1 MSKEHPATEQEFEQ
15 AIAALPL
22 HLVPEMSKKLEKEYL
37 VNSGRFVRDAF
48 NPDILIPV
56 DPASIPQPK
65 AFARTVVIQGQKFI
79 LEGGSESELDRREI
93 EARKVA
99 EAQPTDQPVR
109 DANGRFVKQPTD
121 AEDAAAQQRFVDA
134 ADLQLQFQRGEINV
148 EEYLERSGV
157 LGEAVEKALDER
169 GVSEIVQERQ
179 GQKLQQSWESAT
191 AAFLEANPSW
201 EGGEQNKTLIGNL
214 LAENGLTEAED
225 KLQAMQDCYNYAR
238 QNNLLVANPEVDQYR
253 AIENAKTR
261 EEMDNALGRAQ
272 RMNQMWDTR

>member
-37 VNSGRFVRDAF
+37 VNSGRFVRDLF
-48 NPDILIPV
+48 NPDVLIPV
-56 DPASIPQPK
+56 EPGTQPRR
-65 AFARTVVIQGQKFI
+65 FAKVLTVNGQKKTF
-79 LEGGSESELDRREI
+79 EGESELEVERQANQYLSQVFT
-93 EARKVA
+93 EANQHTD
-99 EAQPTDQPVR
+99 EPTR
-109 DANGRFVKQPTD
+109 DSNGRFAKTASD
-121 AEDAAAQQRFVDA
+121 DAAAQQRFVDA

-191 AAFLEANPSW
+191 AAFIQANPDWIGGEANK
-201 EGGEQNKTLIGNL
+201 QLIGEL
-214 LAENGLTEAED
+214 LAENGLVDAED
-225 KLQAMQDCYNYAR
+225 KLQAMQNCYDYAR
-238 QNNLLVANPEVDQYR
+238 QNNLLVRNPEVDQYR